1 MAGNN
6 WMGGWTGSGV
16 ALPAPA
22 SASFGNGSMG
32 AFATARL
39 DRPDRA
45 LRKIAIKQMMGQQL
59 TANEIDRLAR
69 RQGVEARYE
78 EAGNNNFGKMDSA
91 YARAGVPVMIRQR
104 LGAEGSALGAMA
116 ARYGE
121 DGVGDVQRLN
131 HERLMRESELGNLR
145 LDAARF
151 DADHRQELWDRGTDA
166 YKRNAAMSDL
176 NLDAARF
183 AAAHRQEDY
192 DRKAQIADAN
202 LKAAEMRN
210 SEFARKISEAESG
223 RNALMNVDKEQMQ
236 REQMQIDA
244 VPSSL
249 LDRRYLSPYAAVD
262 AGISAALKNN
272 DFGAY
277 AALLERRN
285 AMAQADEKARAEASK
300 TQKGTKITKH
310 EQVAEAYDFYTRKI
324 EDALANGRQDEAAFY
339 ARAREALIAQRG
351 NAGTSTD
358 TSAPI
363 YNNMNQQNGR
373 SRGAVPLSTAAGGKK
388 KDSTGNLTASD
399 LEAKVKSGELT
410 RKQAYDIAKQN
421 GLLK

>member
-1 MAGNN
+1 MADNK

-22 SASFGNGSMG
+22 SASFGNGGMG

-45 LRKIAIKQMMGQQL
+45 LRKIAIKQMTGQQL

-91 YARAGVPVMIRQR
+91 YGKAGVPVMMRQR

-121 DGVGDVQRLN
+121 DGVGDIQRLN
-131 HERLMRESELGNLR
+131 HERLMRERELGNLR

-151 DADHRQELWDRGTDA
+151 EADHRQELWGRGTDA
-166 YKRNAAMSDL
+166 YNRNAAMADL
-176 NLDAARF
+176 NLDTARF
-183 AAAHRQEDY
+183 AASHRAEDY
-192 DRKAQIADAN
+192 ARKARIADAN
-202 LKAAEMRN
+202 LRAAEMRN
-210 SEFARKISEAESG
+210 SELTRKISEAESG
-223 RNALMNVDKEQMQ
+223 RNALMNVD
-236 REQMQIDA
+236 REQMQADA

-249 LDRRYLSPYAAVD
+249 LDRRYSSPYAAVD

-277 AALLERRN
+277 AALRERRN
-285 AMAQADEKARAEASK
+285 AMAQADEKARAEALK
-300 TQKGTKITKH
+300 MQKGSKIPKY
-310 EQVAEAYDFYTRKI
+310 EQVAESYDFYTRKI
-324 EDALANGRQDEAAFY
+324 EAALANGRQDEAVFY
-339 ARAREALIAQRG
+339 ERLREALIPQRG
-351 NAGTSTD
+351 NGTSTD
-358 TSAPI
+358 TSKSDTPT
-363 YNNMNQQNGR
+363 YNEMANRVGGNNPK
-373 SRGAVPLSTAAGGKK
+373 SRTAVPVFAAAGGKK
-388 KDSTGNLTASD
+388 MSEVQERVLKKA
-399 LEAKVKSGELT
+399 EKVW
-410 RKQAYDIAKQN
+410 
-421 GLLK
+421 

>member
-1 MAGNN
+1 
-6 WMGGWTGSGV
+6 
-16 ALPAPA
+16 
-22 SASFGNGSMG
+22 MG

-91 YARAGVPVMIRQR
+91 YARAGVPVMMRQR
-104 LGAEGSALGAMA
+104 LGAEGSALGSMA

-121 DGVGDVQRLN
+121 DGVGDIQRLN
-131 HERLMRESELGNLR
+131 RERLMRERELGNLR

-151 DADHRQELWDRGTDA
+151 EADHRQELWDRGTDA
-166 YKRNAAMSDL
+166 YKRNAVMSDL

-223 RNALMNVDKEQMQ
+223 RNALMNVE

-310 EQVAEAYDFYTRKI
+310 EHVAEAYDFYTRKI
-324 EDALANGRQDEAAFY
+324 EDAIANGRQDEAAFY
-339 ARAREALIAQRG
+339 ERAREALIAQRG

-388 KDSTGNLTASD
+388 ASAAQQKAYG
-399 LEAKVKSGELT
+399 EVKEVF
-410 RKQAYDIAKQN
+410 
-421 GLLK
+421 